1 MRGRSPGQVVA
12 GERPT
17 EVVGS
22 ESGVALSV
30 LCGSGS
36 QMSGIILGL
45 TALRWMYHVAKLRD
59 TCGGPPIPASKTASS
74 QRTRSRWA
82 ITFSIF
88 PDR

>member
-1 MRGRSPGQVVA
+1 MLVALYPRSCLETVGRVAKCARAESNVVA

-45 TALRWMYHVAKLRD
+45 TALRTFDVSCCKAPRHLWR
-59 TCGGPPIPASKTASS
+59 TA
-74 QRTRSRWA
+74 RPRV
-82 ITFSIF
+82 
-88 PDR
+88 